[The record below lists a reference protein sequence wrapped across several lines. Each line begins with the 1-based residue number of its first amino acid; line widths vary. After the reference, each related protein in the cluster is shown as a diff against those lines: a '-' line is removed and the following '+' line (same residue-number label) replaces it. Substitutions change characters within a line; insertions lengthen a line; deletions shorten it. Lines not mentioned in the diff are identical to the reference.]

1 MKVDSKSAKMLVC
14 AAAAAMGLT
23 VGAATPIVK
32 DGKPVAAVRIGEN
45 PTLAYAAQE
54 LTNWVEK
61 ISGAVLPVDPAEK
74 AATEIYI
81 GTPETSD
88 EIAAF
93 AKANAD
99 DFAKLG
105 KTDGFV
111 IAEEGGFLGFG
122 AKRIYIA
129 GNRPKGALNG
139 TFHFLTEN
147 TDLIFVRDMHADDGF
162 GTIYGY
168 HPTIANS
175 ISKVV
180 MVPSLTHHRHWRGTE
195 QWQIRLGG
203 NIPFCGSNSND
214 LRYLSRHMR
223 KNDVQ
228 DISMGFSFFIVDKY
242 KESDPDIFPLLP
254 NGKRDFGID
263 HQLCFM
269 NPKAWDLYAKE
280 IAKNIDWVPEGIA
293 RSPFLGLGDNWS
305 LCTCELCSKSIKLP
319 DGGEVK
325 PTDANFR
332 STQYAIMVNE
342 VSHRLQKVYPG
353 MRPLQTGM
361 YLFLT
366 EVPAILP
373 ESMDSGCYCPYVKNH
388 KRPVYDDSVNKQ
400 WHDRAEGFYK
410 KGMKFGSLY
419 EYYLCT
425 STPQFY
431 HGVCEVMQK
440 DLQYY
445 YAHGLTGCYL
455 DTCAYDERRFVNSDE
470 WVLDVSAVEFWVAM
484 KLMWD
489 INADIKALR
498 REFCRRAYREAGET
512 LGDFYEK
519 LAANYNADPAGCYW
533 NDDPIS
539 ACNHYI
545 VEKGLSQWALETLAK
560 AEAEVRHPGSKELVT
575 RLAGRMRYMIDKAE
589 KMPKKITYE
598 VKQVTGG
605 LKPDMDLEGAFWKD
619 IAPLAPMTQIK
630 HADKPELGKTVVKIA
645 HDLQNCYIL
654 AYFENP
660 HYHDEK
666 VKAEKEPKPRPTDEF
681 QWNTPCEIY
690 FDGDYAPLGTYHF
703 YSFMYNDVLKYTGKG
718 PSVDPDAA
726 NRPWFVE
733 SKSTMFGGKKGM
745 IALMTFPMKSIGIDI
760 SKGNKCGFQFV
771 SGGSG
776 KWGCAWNGGQWH
788 SPTGFQIL
796 RFEMK

>member
-1 MKVDSKSAKMLVC
+1 MKMILVSAALSVMT
-14 AAAAAMGLT
+14 A
-23 VGAATPIVK
+23 GAAPVVT
-32 DGKPVAAVRIGEN
+32 DGKAVAAVRTGEH
-45 PTLAYAAQE
+45 PTLAYAVQE

-61 ISGAVLPVDPAEK
+61 ISGAVLPVNPAEK
-74 AATEIYI
+74 TATEIYI

-93 AKANAD
+93 ARANAD
-99 DFAKLG
+99 DFTKLG
-105 KTDGFV
+105 KTDGFI

-139 TFHFLTEN
+139 MYHFLTEN

-168 HPTIANS
+168 HPIIANS
-175 ISKVV
+175 IKKSVV
-180 MVPSLTHHRHWRGTE
+180 VPSLTHHRHWRGTE
-195 QWQIRLGG
+195 PWQIRLGG
-203 NIPFCGSNSND
+203 NFPFYGSDTNA
-214 LRYLSRHMR
+214 LKRLKVHEV

-228 DISMGFSFFIVDKY
+228 DVAMSYGFGRVDKY

-254 NGKRDFGID
+254 NGKRDFSED
-263 HQLCFM
+263 HQICLM
-269 NPKAWDLYAKE
+269 NPKTWDLYAKE
-280 IAKNIDWVPEGIA
+280 IAQCIGWVPEGLGTRI
-293 RSPFLGLGDNWS
+293 SLGLGDNWN
-305 LCTCELCSKSIKLP
+305 LCTCKEHCMKDLKLE
-319 DGGEVK
+319 DGTVVK
-325 PTDANFR
+325 TTDKNFR

-342 VSHRLQKVYPG
+342 VSHRLQKAHPG
-353 MRPLQTGM
+353 LKPVETGM

-366 EVPAILP
+366 EAPAVLP
-373 ESMDSGCYCPYVKNH
+373 DSMNSGCYCPYVKNH
-388 KRPVYDDSVNKQ
+388 KKPVYDDSVNEQ

-410 KGMKFGSLY
+410 KGIKFESLY

-425 STPQFY
+425 TTPQFY

-440 DLQYY
+440 DLKYY
-445 YAHGLTGCYL
+445 LAHGLTGCYI
-455 DTCAYDERRFVNSDE
+455 DTCAYDEVWHEKSDV

-484 KLMWD
+484 KLMWNVD
-489 INADIKALR
+489 ADIRALR

-512 LGDFYEK
+512 LGDFFEK

-545 VEKGLSQWALETLAK
+545 VEKGLSQWARETLAK
-560 AEAEVRHPGSKELVT
+560 AEAEVMHPGSKELVS
-575 RLAGRMRYMIDKAE
+575 RLAGRMRHMIDKAE
-589 KMPKKITYE
+589 KMPKKLTYE
-598 VKQVTGG
+598 VRQVTGG

-619 IAPLAPMTQIK
+619 IAPLGPMTQIS
-630 HADKPELGKTVVKIA
+630 HADKPERAKTVVKIA
-645 HDLQNCYIL
+645 HDLNNCYIL
-654 AYFENP
+654 AYFENKY
-660 HYHDEK
+660 YHEQM
-666 VKAEKEPKPRPTDEF
+666 VKAEQAPKPKPTDEF
-681 QWNTPCEIY
+681 QWATPCEIY

-703 YSFMYNDVLKYTGKG
+703 FSYMYNSIQKYTGKG
-718 PSVDPDAA
+718 PAVDPDAA
-726 NRPWFVE
+726 NRPWSVV
-733 SKSTMFGGKKGM
+733 SKSTLLGGKKGM
-745 IALMTFPMKSIGIDI
+745 ISLMTFPMTTIGIDI

-776 KWGCAWNGGQWH
+776 YWGCAWNGGQWH